1 MRYQIKYSFSDK
13 LKRARKAAN
22 LTQKELAEKT
32 GVSQN
37 SINSYELGR
46 RMPSNENLSKLSA
59 FFETDEKLFLSD
71 EYIYP
76 TPEEMIV
83 YNNNVFEKIQSELN
97 RIKSGNRMKQHTFD
111 YGSEEVENYILDG
124 FTNKNYLIKILL
136 SFYKNYNHF
145 HKIETMEMNNIA
157 NLLHLIVEMSDEDVK
172 QMIDFGI
179 NLKNKKRF
187 IENDDSNES

>member
-1 MRYQIKYSFSDK
+1 MRYQIKLSFSDK

-97 RIKSGNRMKQHTFD
+97 RTIKSSNRIKQHAFD
-111 YGSEEVENYILDG
+111 YGSEETENYILDG
-124 FTNKNYLIKILL
+124 FTHKNYLIKILL

-145 HKIETMEMNNIA
+145 HKIETMEMNDIA

-187 IENDDSNES
+187 IESDD

>member
-97 RIKSGNRMKQHTFD
+97 RIIKSSNRMKQHTFD
-111 YGSEEVENYILDG
+111 FGSEETENYILDG

-136 SFYKNYNHF
+136 SFYKDYNHL
-145 HKIETMEMNNIA
+145 HRIETMEMNHIA
-157 NLLHLIVEMSDEDVK
+157 NLLHLIVEMNDEDVK

-187 IENDDSNES
+187 IESDD

>member
-97 RIKSGNRMKQHTFD
+97 RIIKSNNRMKQHTFD
-111 YGSEEVENYILDG
+111 YGSEETENYILDG

-136 SFYKNYNHF
+136 SFYNNYNHL
-145 HKIETMEMNNIA
+145 HKIETMEMNHIA

-187 IENDDSNES
+187 IESDD